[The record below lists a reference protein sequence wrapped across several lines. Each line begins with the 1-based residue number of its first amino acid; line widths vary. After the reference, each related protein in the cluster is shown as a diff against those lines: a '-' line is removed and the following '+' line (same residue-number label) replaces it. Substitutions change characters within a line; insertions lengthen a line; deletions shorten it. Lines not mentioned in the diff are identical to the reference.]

1 MDLSKYHHT
10 DSVTV
15 NAAPDAVYELVADVT
30 RIGEFSPV
38 CKSAHW
44 TDDDRT
50 TFTGDNVTPEMQWTT
65 HCRVVNDIPGEEF
78 TFLNCGMD
86 GQRELVQWSYTFA
99 AEGDGTVVT
108 EQWQVLPGYGEFM
121 HSVAPDMDVEAYLD
135 GVVPNTHAGM
145 AETLAKLKATAE
157 Q

>member
-10 DSVTV
+10 DTVTV

-38 CKSAHW
+38 TKSAAW
-44 TDDDRT
+44 TDDANI

-65 HCRVVNDIPGEEF
+65 HCRVDVATPGKEF
-78 TFLNCGMD
+78 TFTNCGMD

-121 HSVAPDMDVEAYLD
+121 NSVAPDMDVEAYLD
-135 GVVPNTHAGM
+135 GVVDTTHAGM
-145 AETLAKLKATAE
+145 AETLAAIKATAE

>member
-1 MDLSKYHHT
+1 MDLAKYHHT

-15 NAAPDAVYELVADVT
+15 HASPDAVYDLVSDVT

-50 TFTGDNVTPEMQWTT
+50 TFTGDNVTPEMSWTT
-65 HCRVVNDIPGEEF
+65 HCQVVVDAPGEEF
-78 TFLNCGMD
+78 TFVNRGMD
-86 GQRELVQWSYTFA
+86 GQRELVRWSYTFA
-99 AEGDGTVVT
+99 AEGDGCVVT
-108 EQWQVLPGYGEFM
+108 ESWQVLPGYGEFM

-135 GVVPNTHAGM
+135 GVVPKTKEGM
-145 AETLAKLKATAE
+145 AATLAAIKATAE
-157 Q
+157 K

>member
-15 NAAPDAVYELVADVT
+15 NAAPEAVYALVADVT

-38 CKSAHW
+38 TKSATW
-44 TDDDRT
+44 TEEGS
-50 TFTGDNVTPEMQWTT
+50 TFTGDNVTPEMSWTT
-65 HCRVVNDIPGEEF
+65 HCRVDVAEPGKEF
-78 TFLNCGMD
+78 TFTNCGMD
-86 GQRELVQWSYTFA
+86 GNSELVQWSYAFA
-99 AEGDGTVVT
+99 GEGDGTVVT

-135 GVVPNTHAGM
+135 GVVDKTHAGM
-145 AETLAKLKATAE
+145 AETLANLKATAE
-157 Q
+157 A